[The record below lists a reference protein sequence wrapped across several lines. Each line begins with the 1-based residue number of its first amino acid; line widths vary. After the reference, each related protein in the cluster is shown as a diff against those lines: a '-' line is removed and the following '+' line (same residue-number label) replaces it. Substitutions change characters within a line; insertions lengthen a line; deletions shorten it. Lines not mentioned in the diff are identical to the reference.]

1 MDMSGTRS
9 DSGTSQSRIVSTED
23 VLGGKPRIDGTRIG
37 VYFVHERVEGRG
49 LEPQTVAD
57 RHDLDIADV
66 YRALVYY
73 HDHPDE
79 MARIERERAELRE
92 NATSDPN
99 VASGPTDLE

>member
-1 MDMSGTRS
+1 MSGTKS
-9 DSGTSQSRIVSTED
+9 DPDTSPSRIVSTEG

-57 RHDLDIADV
+57 RHDLDVADV
-66 YRALVYY
+66 YRALAYY

-79 MARIERERAELRE
+79 MASIEETREERREKAES
-92 NATSDPN
+92 NPDVAT
-99 VASGPTDLE
+99 GPDDLA